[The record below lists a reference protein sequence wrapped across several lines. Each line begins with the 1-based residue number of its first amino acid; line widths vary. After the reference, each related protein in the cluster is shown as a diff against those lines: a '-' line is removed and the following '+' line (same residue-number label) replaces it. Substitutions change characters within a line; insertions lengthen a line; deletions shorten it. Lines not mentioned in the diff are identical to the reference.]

1 MQRAKK
7 EALALYLKI
16 DKDDLSESKYDNDSF
31 SYGNTEYLVLT
42 GKEMDQRTE
51 EYIMDSLWAFNID
64 FIGSHSNLNESAL
77 KALNKMQSELCE
89 DANELVK
96 AVIRDIDHFVKDAI
110 LSDGRGHFL
119 SGYDGEE
126 NEIEHKKVMF
136 YIYRTN

>member
-1 MQRAKK
+1 
-7 EALALYLKI
+7 
-16 DKDDLSESKYDNDSF
+16 
-31 SYGNTEYLVLT
+31 
-42 GKEMDQRTE
+42 
-51 EYIMDSLWAFNID
+51 
-64 FIGSHSNLNESAL
+64 
-77 KALNKMQSELCE
+77 MQSELCE

>member
-1 MQRAKK
+1 MQA
-7 EALALYLKI
+7 
-16 DKDDLSESKYDNDSF
+16 
-31 SYGNTEYLVLT
+31 
-42 GKEMDQRTE
+42 
-51 EYIMDSLWAFNID
+51 
-64 FIGSHSNLNESAL
+64 
-77 KALNKMQSELCE
+77 ELCE

-119 SGYDGEE
+119 SSYDGEE

>member
-7 EALALYLKI
+7 EALALYLEVNKEEL
-16 DKDDLSESKYDNDSF
+16 DESKYDSDIF
-31 SYGNTEYLVLT
+31 IHGNAEYLVLT

-51 EYIMDSLWAFNID
+51 EYIMDSLWAFNSD
-64 FIGSHSNLNESAL
+64 FIGSHSNLNAPAL
-77 KALNKMQSELCE
+77 KALSKMQAELCE

-96 AVIRDIDHFVKDAI
+96 AVIRDIDHFVKDAV

>member
-1 MQRAKK
+1 MKELKK
-7 EALALYLKI
+7 EALALYLK
-16 DKDDLSESKYDNDSF
+16 ESTEEIKEDTYDENSF
-31 SYGNTEYLVLT
+31 SFNREEYLVLT
-42 GKEMDQRTE
+42 GEEADEKTT
-51 EYIMDSLWAFNID
+51 EYIMDSLWAFNSD
-64 FIGSHSNLNESAL
+64 FISSHSNLNAPAL
-77 KALNKMQSELCE
+77 KALSKMQIELCE

-126 NEIEHKKVMF
+126 NEIEHKKVWF